1 MTRFKIGLYFYFPR
15 SDDIKTL
22 KSLLELMMQ
31 FSPQTA
37 TKILDMAKHLANVMH
52 MKSSGENPSED
63 NTKCEGVE
71 YLVHLGKILA
81 KSVSGCQDV
90 DTTHCQ
96 WNELPTI
103 PTKKEI
109 FSSKVVYLL
118 SLNLHDISG
127 IGM

>member
-1 MTRFKIGLYFYFPR
+1 
-15 SDDIKTL
+15 
-22 KSLLELMMQ
+22 MMQ

-37 TKILDMAKHLANVMH
+37 TKILDIAKHLADVMQKRSSDKNSNKEN
-52 MKSSGENPSED
+52 MKCD
-63 NTKCEGVE
+63 AVE

-90 DTTHCQ
+90 DTTYCQ

-109 FSSKVVYLL
+109 FSSKVIHLL
-118 SLNLHDISG
+118 SLNLLICYLCLSY
-127 IGM
+127 